1 MLIILIIFYYIYNI
15 RRGGRGGGIVLDFL
29 NGTVFTFAEMLN
41 YRQTYVKFQMRNN
54 NELHL
59 LRKNILVILNKD
71 DESR

>member
-1 MLIILIIFYYIYNI
+1 M
-15 RRGGRGGGIVLDFL
+15 LDFL